1 VACIRGPREGG
12 GVDPRHGRGH
22 WFKSSTA
29 HQVKKENR
37 TPRTDFGGHYISGR
51 GSFSTAG
58 SAGAR
63 GATRDKPRPKSRS
76 GRIARVT
83 HTRTAK
89 TVRFVIEQGVGNI
102 PVAGMAAGPGI
113 AALDSFILDKL
124 AGKPGPVSFIGKR
137 YPSIFQGAD
146 VSLSELLD
154 SESVDGSD

>member
-1 VACIRGPREGG
+1 VVAVAGLPGLDDLPDGQRIDAGRLLELRDSAECRE
-12 GVDPRHGRGH
+12 
-22 WFKSSTA
+22 F
-29 HQVKKENR
+29 R
-37 TPRTDFGGHYISGR
+37 TWLREIDTESNQEIE
-51 GSFSTAG
+51 
-58 SAGAR
+58 AR
-63 GATRDKPRPKSRS
+63 FTSMRE
-76 GRIARVT
+76 RIARVT